1 MRQKISAELR
11 RSVAERAGFR
21 CEYCRLREDDFYD
34 FFQIDH
40 IRSLKHAGQTE
51 LKNLAFSCPDCN
63 AYKGSDIGTFLGDGS
78 VITRFYN
85 PRTDDWF
92 EHFEV
97 VEGAIYAQTDIGEAT
112 IRILRLNDLDRIII
126 RQELTK
132 DGLYP

>member
-11 RSVAERAGFR
+11 RSVAERAGFI

-40 IRSLKHAGQTE
+40 IRSLKHSGKTE
-51 LKNLAFSCPDCN
+51 FNNLAFSCPDCN
-63 AYKGSDIGTFLGDGS
+63 AYKGSDIGTFLGTDS
-78 VITRFYN
+78 VITRLYN

-97 VEGAIYAQTDIGEAT
+97 FEGAIYARTNIGEAT
-112 IRILRLNDLDRIII
+112 IRILRLNDPDRIII
-126 RQELTK
+126 RQELTLN
-132 DGLYP
+132 GLYP